1 MSNMSEQVM
10 QIATRIKEL
19 RQICECTVEQAAR
32 AAGVSTN
39 EYLDYEEG
47 RADIPISVL
56 YALAGFY
63 KVELTTILTG
73 GDPHLHKYT
82 LVRKGDGVEIDR
94 RKAYKYNSL
103 AYKFIGKRMEPL
115 FVTAP
120 PEKDDEPISL

>member
-1 MSNMSEQVM
+1 MSEQIL
-10 QIATRIKEL
+10 QISIRIKEL
-19 RQICECTVEQAAR
+19 RQICEYTVEQAAR
-32 AAGVSTN
+32 AAGVTAE

-63 KVELTTILTG
+63 NVELTTILTG

-94 RKAYKYNSL
+94 RKAYKYNYHYRNNDS
-103 AYKFIGKRMEPL
+103 FP
-115 FVTAP
+115 
-120 PEKDDEPISL
+120 

>member
-94 RKAYKYNSL
+94 RKAYKYNSPCL
-103 AYKFIGKRMEPL
+103 QIYRQAHG
-115 FVTAP
+115 AP
-120 PEKDDEPISL
+120 FCYRAS